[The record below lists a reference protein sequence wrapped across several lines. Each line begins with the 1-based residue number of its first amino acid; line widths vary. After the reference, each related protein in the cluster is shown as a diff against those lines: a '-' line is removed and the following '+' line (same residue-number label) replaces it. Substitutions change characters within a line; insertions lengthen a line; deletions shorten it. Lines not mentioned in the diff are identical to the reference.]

1 MKTNILLHTK
11 SVSLS
16 QTKLSLSHI
25 KSVSLS
31 QSKLSLSHLMRQSLL
46 LLFIS
51 TTLFL
56 TLSCGSKPKRE
67 MEITVIHSNAKEML
81 ESANASILS
90 GEYDKAEYFLDQA
103 AKLSMTVDDYDL
115 LTSVALAY
123 VSLDLSYNPPQTQ
136 KAEEN
141 LSKAKVYASYS
152 IDPDKNTALCA
163 LSEARIIIAT
173 QNEKADY
180 SSLIRTLEK
189 HQKVLKNDPYNEAQL
204 ESTMGDI
211 YRVQKNYSEAEA
223 SYTKAAKLYTDNRYL
238 SEIGIT
244 WYKIAQV
251 RSLNNKKQPALEAL
265 EKAIF
270 YDRAAENTLA
280 LGTDYYVKGII
291 LLKGTPSAAEKTAAK
306 YAFTHSAE
314 IFTAAGTG
322 MEAMAQKSLDAAAE
336 IE

>member
-1 MKTNILLHTK
+1 MKTKALPHTK

-16 QTKLSLSHI
+16 DLI
-25 KSVSLS
+25 
-31 QSKLSLSHLMRQSLL
+31 RQSII
-46 LLFIS
+46 LLFI
-51 TTLFL
+51 FL

-67 MEITVIHSNAKEML
+67 MQITTIHSNANEML

-90 GEYDKAEYFLDQA
+90 GEYDKASYFLDQA
-103 AKLSMTVDDYDL
+103 SKLAMTVDDYDL

-123 VSLDLSYNPPQTQ
+123 ISLNLSYNPPLTK
-136 KAEEN
+136 KAEAYLE
-141 LSKAKVYASYS
+141 KAKVYASYS
-152 IDPDKNTALCA
+152 VAADKNAALCA
-163 LSEARIIIAT
+163 MNEARIIIAE
-173 QNEKADY
+173 QDEKADY
-180 SSLIRTLEK
+180 PNVIKTLERY
-189 HQKVLKNDPYNEAQL
+189 QKVLKNDPYNEAQF

-211 YRVQKNYSEAEA
+211 YRVQRKYDDAEA
-223 SYTKAAKLYTDNRYL
+223 SYTRAAKLYTDNSYL

-251 RSLNNKKQPALEAL
+251 RSLGNKKQPALNAL
-265 EKAIF
+265 DTAIF

-291 LLKGTPSAAEKTAAK
+291 LLKGSPTAAEKKEAK

-314 IFTAAGTG
+314 IFTAAGNG
-322 MEAMAQKSLDAAAE
+322 MEQMAQKSLDAAAE

>member
-1 MKTNILLHTK
+1 MKRLSISNKKMMK
-11 SVSLS
+11 SHSIALG
-16 QTKLSLSHI
+16 LF
-25 KSVSLS
+25 
-31 QSKLSLSHLMRQSLL
+31 LL
-46 LLFIS
+46 LASTNFI
-51 TTLFL
+51 
-56 TLSCGSKPKRE
+56 SCGSKPKRE
-67 MEITVIHSNAKEML
+67 MEITTIHSNANEML

-123 VSLDLSYNPPQTQ
+123 VSLDLSYNPPHTQ
-136 KAEEN
+136 KAEAN

-152 IDPDKNTALCA
+152 IDTDKNTALCA

-173 QNEKADY
+173 QDEKANY
-180 SSLIRTLEK
+180 SNIIRTLES

-223 SYTKAAKLYTDNRYL
+223 AYNKAVKLYTDNRYL

-291 LLKGTPSAAEKTAAK
+291 LLKGNPTNAEKSQAK

>member
-1 MKTNILLHTK
+1 MKTNK
-11 SVSLS
+11 
-16 QTKLSLSHI
+16 LSHI

-31 QSKLSLSHLMRQSLL
+31 HLIRQSLL
-46 LLFIS
+46 ILFIGS
-51 TTLFL
+51 VLFL

-67 MEITVIHSNAKEML
+67 MEITTIHSNANEML

-90 GEYDKAEYFLDQA
+90 GEYDKAQYFLDQA

-115 LTSVALAY
+115 LTSVSLAY
-123 VSLDLSYNPPQTQ
+123 VSLDLSYNPPHTQ
-136 KAEEN
+136 KAETN

-152 IDPDKNTALCA
+152 VDTDKNMALCA
-163 LSEARIIIAT
+163 MNEARIIIAK
-173 QNEKADY
+173 QDEKADY
-180 SSLIRTLEK
+180 TNVIKTLEK
-189 HQKVLKNDPYNEAQL
+189 HQKVLKNDPYNEAQF

-211 YRVQKNYSEAEA
+211 YRVQKKYSDAEA

-265 EKAIF
+265 EKAIL

-291 LLKGTPSAAEKTAAK
+291 LLKGAPTTAEKTEAK
-306 YAFTHSAE
+306 YAFNHSAE
-314 IFTAAGTG
+314 IFTAAGNG

>member
-1 MKTNILLHTK
+1 MKTKALSYTK

-16 QTKLSLSHI
+16 YLI
-25 KSVSLS
+25 
-31 QSKLSLSHLMRQSLL
+31 RQSLII
-46 LLFIS
+46 LFI
-51 TTLFL
+51 LL

-67 MEITVIHSNAKEML
+67 MQITTIHSNANEML

-103 AKLSMTVDDYDL
+103 AKLAMTVDDYDL
-115 LTSVALAY
+115 LTSVSLAY
-123 VSLDLSYNPPQTQ
+123 VSLDLSYNPPQTE
-136 KAEEN
+136 KAESN
-141 LSKAKVYASYS
+141 LKKAKVYASYS
-152 IDPDKNTALCA
+152 VDPDKNTALCA
-163 LSEARIIIAT
+163 MNEARIIIAK
-173 QNEKADY
+173 QDEKADY
-180 SSLIRTLEK
+180 ANVIRTLEK
-189 HQKVLKNDPYNEAQL
+189 HQKVLKNDPYNEAQF

-211 YRVQKNYSEAEA
+211 YRVQKKYDDAEA
-223 SYTKAAKLYTDNRYL
+223 SYIRAAKLYTDNSYL

-251 RSLNNKKQPALEAL
+251 RSLANKKQPALTAL

-291 LLKGTPSAAEKTAAK
+291 LLKGSPTAAEKAEAK

-314 IFTAAGTG
+314 IFTAAGNG
-322 MEAMAQKSLDAAAE
+322 MEQMAQKSLAAAE
-336 IE
+336 EVEN

>member
-1 MKTNILLHTK
+1 MKKHSIAAG
-11 SVSLS
+11 
-16 QTKLSLSHI
+16 
-25 KSVSLS
+25 
-31 QSKLSLSHLMRQSLL
+31 LL
-46 LLFIS
+46 LLLASANFI
-51 TTLFL
+51 
-56 TLSCGSKPKRE
+56 SCGSKPKRE
-67 MEITVIHSNAKEML
+67 MEITTIHSNAKEML

-90 GEYDKAEYFLDQA
+90 GEYTKAEYFLDQA
-103 AKLSMTVDDYDL
+103 EKLSMTVDDYDL

-123 VSLDLSYNPPQTQ
+123 VSLDLSYNPPHTQ
-136 KAEEN
+136 KAEAN

-152 IDPDKNTALCA
+152 IDTDKNTALCA

-173 QNEKADY
+173 QDEKADY
-180 SSLIRTLEK
+180 SNIIRTLEK
-189 HQKVLKNDPYNEAQL
+189 HQKVLKNDPYNEAQF

-211 YRVQKNYSEAEA
+211 YRVQKNYSDAEA
-223 SYTKAAKLYTDNRYL
+223 AYNKAVKLYTDNRYL

-291 LLKGTPSAAEKTAAK
+291 LLKGNPSAAEKSQAK

-314 IFTAAGTG
+314 IFTAAGAG
-322 MEAMAQKSLDAAAE
+322 MEAMAQKSLDAATE

>member
-1 MKTNILLHTK
+1 
-11 SVSLS
+11 
-16 QTKLSLSHI
+16 LSLSHL
-25 KSVSLS
+25 KT
-31 QSKLSLSHLMRQSLL
+31 LSLSHLMRQSIIILFALL
-46 LLFIS
+46 V
-51 TTLFL
+51 
-56 TLSCGSKPKRE
+56 LSCGSKPKRE
-67 MEITVIHSNAKEML
+67 MEITTIHSNANEML

-123 VSLDLSYNPPQTQ
+123 VSLDLSYNPPHTQ
-136 KAEEN
+136 KAEAN

-152 IDPDKNTALCA
+152 IDTDKNTALCA

-173 QNEKADY
+173 QDEKANY
-180 SSLIRTLEK
+180 SNIIRTLES

-211 YRVQKNYSEAEA
+211 YRVQKNYSDAEA
-223 SYTKAAKLYTDNRYL
+223 AYSRAVKLYTDNRYL

-251 RSLNNKKQPALEAL
+251 RSLGNKKQPALNAL
-265 EKAIF
+265 DNAIF

-291 LLKGTPSAAEKTAAK
+291 LLKGSPTAAEKAEAK

-314 IFTAAGTG
+314 IFTAAGAG